1 MICPQCKSEYRAGFT
16 RCSDC
21 NVDLV
26 DQLPTEVARPID
38 HHRLDLVLADSYSN
52 QVEADVARTALEGS
66 GIETFTSG
74 DDLGGEAPYI
84 AFNRGIEIFV
94 RRDDVEAAKAVLSA
108 DVSELADRTEAAQ
121 GDGPE

>member
-26 DQLPTEVARPID
+26 DQLQIDVARPVD
-38 HHRLDLVLADSYSN
+38 HRLDLVLAGSYSN
-52 QVEADVARTALEGS
+52 QVEADVARTALEGA

-84 AFNRGIEIFV
+84 AFNRGIEIYV
-94 RRDDVEAAKAVLSA
+94 RRDDAEAAEAVLNTDASK
-108 DVSELADRTEAAQ
+108 LADSTEEAT
-121 GDGPE
+121 E